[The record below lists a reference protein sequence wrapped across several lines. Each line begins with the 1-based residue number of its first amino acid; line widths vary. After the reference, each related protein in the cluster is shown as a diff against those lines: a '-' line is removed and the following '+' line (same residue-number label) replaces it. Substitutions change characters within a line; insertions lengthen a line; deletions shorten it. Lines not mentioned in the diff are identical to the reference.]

1 MKKVVS
7 RFCPTCSR
15 EFGPDEQISTCPV
28 DHSLLHV
35 VTSDPMDKELINER
49 YQMIGVIGEGG
60 WSTVYKA
67 KDIKLN
73 RLVAVKLL
81 HRHLVSSAEKVKRFQ
96 QEAESAAQLTH
107 NNVVVTYDFG
117 VLPDGQPYI
126 VMEFLSGR
134 SLNTLLMEEGRIPYK
149 RLIDLM
155 LPVCEG
161 MHTAHE
167 KGLVHRDLKPANI
180 FVTRDKDGE
189 EVVKVVDFGLAKVV
203 ETGQGLAAAS
213 LTETGATLGTPAY
226 MSPEQCMGRTLD
238 RRSDIY
244 AIGCIMYEALLGEK
258 PFTGETPFDCMLKH
272 LNEPP
277 LAFASQHSPVS
288 VPPSLERAVF
298 RCLAK
303 DPAHRFQTAK
313 ELSTELRRAAVESC
327 GTPMGQSAIAR
338 IITPKKQVS
347 PLIAASVALALAAGV
362 GVYAIYHKANE
373 QDKAEKK
380 QEQVEKQESSL
391 NSFNTMLDESSLSI
405 IDSKRITDEILQE
418 RLKSYSGYQELDLS
432 DSRVSDKGIAML
444 VGLPRLKTLVLRRC
458 YKVTDAGMDSLSKI
472 PTLAEIDIR
481 DTKVTC
487 AGIAKLADLPELES
501 LWISGKELGDDCC
514 TTIAKMK
521 HLLLLQADDTNFGD
535 SGIQKLLPL
544 SKDLKQLRLEHT
556 RVGDT
561 GLKTLGAFKQLV
573 RLNLSGTKVTD
584 AGIPYLGGLSAMRQF
599 TLQGTKVSDK
609 SLPVIAKMTALEELN
624 VAECA
629 VTDAGAKNI
638 GQMKTLL
645 ILSLAN
651 TAVTD
656 EGLRS
661 LYGLNHLL
669 KLNLRDTPT
678 TEPAITSLEEKLPDC
693 KVDSIPH
700 PIK

>member
-15 EFGPDEQISTCPV
+15 EFGPDEQISSCPV

-35 VTSDPMDKELINER
+35 VTSDLMDKELINER
-49 YQMIGVIGEGG
+49 YQIIGVIGEGG

-117 VLPDGQPYI
+117 VLTDGQPYI

-134 SLNTLLMEEGRIPYK
+134 SLNTLLMEEGRIPHK
-149 RLIDLM
+149 RLIDLL

-161 MHTAHE
+161 MHAAHE

-180 FVTRDKDGE
+180 FVTRDKDGN

-226 MSPEQCMGRTLD
+226 MSPEQCMGRLLD

-244 AIGCIMYEALLGEK
+244 AIGCIMYEALSGEK
-258 PFTGETPFDCMLKH
+258 AFTGETPFDCMLKH

-277 LAFASQHSPVS
+277 IAFAAQPSPVS

-303 DPAHRFQTAK
+303 DPAHRFRTAK
-313 ELSTELRRAAVESC
+313 ELSTELRRAAVEAC
-327 GTPMGQSAIAR
+327 GSPLGQSAIAR
-338 IITPKKQVS
+338 IIRPKKQVS
-347 PLIAASVALALAAGV
+347 PIIAAGLALVLAASVGLFAAFNRV
-362 GVYAIYHKANE
+362 RE
-373 QDKAEKK
+373 QEKTEKK
-380 QEQVEKQESSL
+380 QEQIEKQEASL
-391 NSFNTMLDESSLSI
+391 AKLNVNLDEASLSI
-405 IDSKRITDEILQE
+405 IDSRSITDEILIEQ
-418 RLKSYSGYQELDLS
+418 LKIYSGYQELDLS
-432 DSRVSDKGIAML
+432 DSRVSDKGIQML

-458 YKVTDAGMDSLSKI
+458 YKVTDAGMDSLSRI
-472 PTLAEIDIR
+472 RTLAEVDVR
-481 DTKVTC
+481 ETKVTTD
-487 AGIAKLADLPELES
+487 GIAKLVNLPELES
-501 LWISGKELGDDCC
+501 LWISGKNLGDECC
-514 TTIAKMK
+514 ALVGQMK
-521 HLLLLQADDTNFGD
+521 HLVLLQADDTDFGD

-544 SKDLKQLRLEHT
+544 AKHLKQLRLDHT
-556 RVGDT
+556 RVGDA
-561 GLKTLGAFKQLV
+561 GLKTIGEFKQLV
-573 RLNLSGTKVTD
+573 RLNLADTKVTD
-584 AGIPYLGGLSAMRQF
+584 KGIPSLGGLSQMRQLN
-599 TLQGTKVSDK
+599 LQNNKIGDK
-609 SLPVIAKMTALEELN
+609 SLPSITKMSALEELN
-624 VAECA
+624 IAGCEI
-629 VTDAGAKNI
+629 TDAGAKII

-645 ILSLAN
+645 ILNLAD
-651 TAVTD
+651 TD
-656 EGLRS
+656 ITDAGLPN
-661 LYGLNHLL
+661 LYGLHHLM
-669 KLNLRDTPT
+669 KLNLRGTHA
-678 TEPAITSLEEKLPDC
+678 TEGAITILEEKLPDC
-693 KVDSIPH
+693 KIEPLPH

>member
-7 RFCPTCSR
+7 RFCPACSR

-117 VLPDGQPYI
+117 VLADGQPYI

-180 FVTRDKDGE
+180 FVTRDKAGE
-189 EVVKVVDFGLAKVV
+189 EVVKIVDFGLAKVV

-277 LAFASQHSPVS
+277 LAFANQHSPVS

-313 ELSTELRRAAVESC
+313 ELSTELRRAAVETC
-327 GTPMGQSAIAR
+327 GTPMGQSAISR
-338 IITPKKQVS
+338 IISPKKQIS
-347 PLIAASVALALAAGV
+347 PMIAASVALALAASV
-362 GVYAIYHKANE
+362 GLYAIFHKADQ
-373 QDKAEKK
+373 QDKTEKK
-380 QEQVEKQESSL
+380 QAEIEKQESSL
-391 NSFNTMLDESSLSI
+391 DKFNTALDETSLSI
-405 IDSKRITDEILQE
+405 IDSRRITDEILRE
-418 RLKSYSGYQELDLS
+418 RLKAYSGYQELDLS
-432 DSRVSDKGIAML
+432 DSRVSDKGIEML

-458 YKVTDAGMDSLSKI
+458 YKITDAGMTSLSKI
-472 PTLAEIDIR
+472 PTLAEIDVR
-481 DTKVTC
+481 DTKVTT
-487 AGIAKLADLPELES
+487 AGIAKLVNLPELES
-501 LWISGKELGDDCC
+501 LWISGKDLGDDCC
-514 TTIAKMK
+514 AIVGQMK

-535 SGIQKLLPL
+535 SGIQKLSPL
-544 SKDLKQLRLEHT
+544 AKHLKQLRLDNT
-556 RVGDT
+556 RVGDA
-561 GLKTLGAFKQLV
+561 GLKTIGTFKQLV

-584 AGIPYLGGLSAMRQF
+584 AGIASLAGLSAMRQF
-599 TLQGTKVSDK
+599 SLQNTRVSDK
-609 SLPVIAKMTALEELN
+609 SLPSIAKMTALEELS
-624 VAECA
+624 VAECKI
-629 VTDAGAKNI
+629 TDAGVKII
-638 GQMKTLL
+638 GEMKALL

-651 TAVTD
+651 TGVTD
-656 EGLRS
+656 AGLPY
-661 LYGLNHLL
+661 LYGLSHLM
-669 KLNLRDTPT
+669 KLNVRDTPT
-678 TEPAITSLEEKLPDC
+678 TEAAITKLEETLPDC